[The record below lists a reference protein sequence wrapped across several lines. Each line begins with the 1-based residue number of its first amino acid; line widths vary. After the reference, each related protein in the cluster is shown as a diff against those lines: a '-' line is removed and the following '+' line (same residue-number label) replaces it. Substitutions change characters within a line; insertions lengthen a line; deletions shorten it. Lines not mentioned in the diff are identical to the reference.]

1 MGLIVPFTSN
11 TDIPLLTSDS
21 GPIQIGKVLHEA
33 KIRIDE
39 YGTVAAAATTI
50 SVITLSAN
58 QNDNDVVFNVDEP
71 FLAIIVDNAKNIPL
85 FISKVYSPQ

>member
-11 TDIPLLTSDS
+11 TDIPLLTVDS

>member
-1 MGLIVPFTSN
+1 MGLLTPFTSN
-11 TDIPLLTSDS
+11 RDIPLLTSDS

-39 YGTVAAAATTI
+39 YGTVAAAATTV
-50 SVITLSAN
+50 SVITLSAHS
-58 QNDNDVVFNVDEP
+58 DDEVVFNVNEP

-85 FISKVYSPQ
+85 FISKIYSPQ